1 MRLSWLLAL
10 ALACGGDDDATDAS
24 MDVASDAMDAEADA
38 VDAPCEL
45 PTFEVGD
52 EGHADPLGAGPG
64 EARAGRLAA
73 IPPDPTRLLTWRPG
87 DFVLAND
94 RVALVIEDVGA
105 SDGFDPWGGK
115 PVGMARVR
123 DGELFEPADFN
134 ELIGAVGR
142 YTFEATSVSARQDG
156 DTAVVRAIG
165 RLRPIPFVDELAMT
179 LVPAELSQEV
189 AVDYSLEPDSDVV
202 RVTYHVAHTDPIPQ
216 RTNSLFLM
224 VQSERM
230 PMFGPDQGFFLP
242 EGEIDWYG
250 FAEEDATSYAVR
262 FLPEPTGSPIA
273 VSGTAIFVRSQT
285 ILDACAINELPWYE
299 ISIGGPGFDGLRKV
313 MWAQE
318 GVATRTITGTVTD
331 ADGPAAGVRVHA
343 ESSDGE
349 LYYSRART
357 DEAGEWS
364 LDVPNDSSVRLRA
377 YRRAE
382 GVVGP
387 FDEGTDITMPPVGTL
402 AIRATEGGEPVPV
415 RVAVRPVGDGAAAPP
430 ERFGEEAPP
439 RRRTHLEFPVDG
451 AIELNVPPGMHRVIV
466 SRGYEYTM
474 FDSDIDV
481 PEGARVDVPVD
492 LERVVDTT
500 DVVCADF
507 HLHTNRSPDAPDD
520 ASLKLRSAAAEGLE
534 IPCRSDH
541 EWVMGWE
548 DVIEA
553 EGLESWVYGITSIE
567 LTTFSLGHFG
577 VLPLDEQLDQPNFG
591 RFAWED
597 RSTSELFADVRARPN
612 DPLFVINHPR
622 LDGLGYFDAVG
633 YDPTTGEVAEPDLWD
648 DGFTVIEVFND
659 PATFDQARESVDDWF
674 SFLNQ
679 GVRMWAVGSSDSH
692 GIGARDMVVGYP
704 RTCLQMGTDDV
715 EQVRTMGPN
724 AVRDVVRSGAF
735 TVVGGLYLDAWARD
749 DVRPGGTVSGAA
761 ATESVRVRIQAPPWV
776 DVDTLEVWV
785 DGELSETIAVTEST
799 DVVRFDEMVDVSG
812 GWVVFHAKGDAT
824 MEPVHQDRI
833 AFGVTSPIFFEP

>member
-1 MRLSWLLAL
+1 MRFAFLVLLV
-10 ALACGGDDDATDAS
+10 ACGGDDDATDAS
-24 MDVASDAMDAEADA
+24 SDADDASSD
-38 VDAPCEL
+38 VITTDAPCEL
-45 PTFEVGD
+45 PAFEVGD
-52 EGHADPLGAGPG
+52 EGHADPLGAALG

-73 IPPDPTRLLTWRPG
+73 IPPDPSRLLTWRPG

-115 PVGMARVR
+115 PVGMARVE
-123 DGELFEPADFN
+123 DGELVEPADFN
-134 ELIGAVGR
+134 ELIGAFGR
-142 YTFEATSVSARQDG
+142 HTFEPTSVSVLQDG
-156 DTAVVRAIG
+156 DAAVVRAIG
-165 RLRPIPFVDELAMT
+165 QLRAIPFVDELART
-179 LVPAELSQEV
+179 LVPAELSQQV
-189 AVDYSLEPDSDVV
+189 AVDYTLAPDSDVV
-202 RVTYHVAHTDPIPQ
+202 RVTYRIAHTDAIPQ

-262 FLPEPTGSPIA
+262 FLPEPTGAPIV
-273 VSGTAIFVRSQT
+273 VSGAAIFVRSQT
-285 ILDACAINELPWYE
+285 ILDACAINDLPWFE

-313 MWAQE
+313 MWAQD
-318 GVATRTITGTVTD
+318 GIATRTISGTVTSP
-331 ADGPAAGVRVHA
+331 AGPAGVRVHA

-349 LYYSRART
+349 LYYSRARA
-357 DEAGEWS
+357 DETGAWS
-364 LDVPNDSSVRLRA
+364 LDVPEDATVRLRA

-387 FDEGTDITMPPVGTL
+387 VDEGVDIAMPEVGTL
-402 AIRATEGGEPVPV
+402 AITATEAGEPIPV
-415 RVAVRPVGDGAAAPP
+415 RVAVRPVGDGAPEPP
-430 ERFGEEAPP
+430 ERFGEEPHP

-451 AIELNVPPGMHRVIV
+451 IVELDVPPGMHRVVV
-466 SRGYEYTM
+466 SRGYEYTA
-474 FDSDIDV
+474 FDSDVDV
-481 PEGARVDVPVD
+481 AAGARVDVPVD
-492 LERVVDTT
+492 LERVVDTSG
-500 DVVCADF
+500 VICADF

-520 ASLKLRSAAAEGLE
+520 AALKLRAAAGEGVE
-534 IPCRSDH
+534 IACRSEH

-548 DVIEA
+548 DVVAA
-553 EGLESWVYGITSIE
+553 EGLESWTFGITSIE

-591 RFAWED
+591 RFVWEG
-597 RSTSELFADVRARPN
+597 RATSELFADVRARPN

-633 YDPTTGEVAEPDLWD
+633 YDPTTGDVAEPDLWD

-659 PATFDQARESVDDWF
+659 PPTFDQARESVDDWF
-674 SFLNQ
+674 SFLNR

-715 EQVRTMGPN
+715 EQVRAMGPD

-735 TVVGGLYLDAWARD
+735 VVSGGLYLDAWASG
-749 DVRPGGTVSGAA
+749 DVRPGGTVTGAA
-761 ATESVRVRIQAPPWV
+761 ATESVRVRIQAAPWV

-785 DGELSETIAVTEST
+785 DGVLAESIAVPASI
-799 DVVRFDEMVDVSG
+799 DVVRFDERVDVSG
-812 GWVVFHAKGDAT
+812 AWVVFHAKGVET
-824 MEPVHQDRI
+824 MDPVHQDRI
-833 AFGVTSPIFFEP
+833 AFGVTSPIFFTR

>member
-1 MRLSWLLAL
+1 MPRLLVCLLL
-10 ALACGGDDDATDAS
+10 VACGGDDDATDAS
-24 MDVASDAMDAEADA
+24 SDVVGDVGGDIDT

-45 PTFEVGD
+45 PAFEVGD
-52 EGHADPLGAGPG
+52 QGHADPLGAAPG
-64 EARAGRLAA
+64 EARAGRLSA
-73 IPPDPTRLLTWRPG
+73 IPADPSRLLTWRAG

-134 ELIGAVGR
+134 ELIGAFGR
-142 YTFEATSVSARQDG
+142 HTFEATSVSVLQEG
-156 DTAVVRAIG
+156 DTAIVRAIG
-165 RLRPIPFVDELAMT
+165 QLRPIPFIDELART
-179 LVPAELSQEV
+179 LVPAELSQQI
-189 AVDYSLEPDSDVV
+189 AVDYSLDPGSDVV
-202 RVTYHVAHTDPIPQ
+202 RVTYNVAHADAIPQ
-216 RTNSLFLM
+216 RTNSLFLI

-230 PMFGPDQGFFLP
+230 PMFGPDRGFFLP

-250 FAEEDATSYAVR
+250 FAEDDATSYAVR
-262 FLPEPTGSPIA
+262 FLPEPTGAPIE
-273 VSGTAIFVRSQT
+273 VSGAAIFVRSQT
-285 ILDACAINELPWYE
+285 ILDACANNALPWFE
-299 ISIGGPGFDGLRKV
+299 ISIGGPGFDGIRKV
-313 MWAQE
+313 MWAQD
-318 GVATRTITGTVTD
+318 GVETRTITGTVTD
-331 ADGPAAGVRVHA
+331 ADGPTEGVRVHA

-349 LYYSRART
+349 LYYSRAST
-357 DEAGEWS
+357 DATGAWS
-364 LDVPNDSSVRLRA
+364 LDVPSDTNVRLRA

-387 FDEGTDITMPPVGTL
+387 FDEGTDITMPPVGT
-402 AIRATEGGEPVPV
+402 IGVRATESGEPIPV
-415 RVAVRPVGDGAAAPP
+415 RVQVRPLGDGAPEPP
-430 ERFGEEAPP
+430 ERFGEEPHP

-451 AIELNVPPGMHRVIV
+451 IVELDVPPGMHRVVV

-474 FDSDIDV
+474 FDSDVDV
-481 PEGARVDVPVD
+481 PAGGRVDVPVD

-500 DVVCADF
+500 GVVCADF

-520 ASLKLRSAAAEGLE
+520 AALKLRSAAGEGLE
-534 IPCRSDH
+534 IACRSDH

-548 DVIEA
+548 DVVA
-553 EGLESWVYGITSIE
+553 ELGLESRVFGISSIE

-577 VLPLDEQLDQPNFG
+577 VLPLDEVPDRPNFG
-591 RFAWED
+591 RFPWED
-597 RSTSELFADVRARPN
+597 LTTAELFADVRARPN
-612 DPLFVINHPR
+612 DPLFIINHPR

-648 DGFTVIEVFND
+648 DGFRVIEVFND
-659 PATFDQARESVDDWF
+659 PATFDEAREAVDDWF

-692 GIGARDMVVGYP
+692 GIGARDMVVGWP

-715 EQVRTMGPN
+715 EEVRSMGPD
-724 AVRDVVRSGAF
+724 AVRDVVRAGAF
-735 TVVGGLYLDAWARD
+735 VVSGGLHLDAWARD

-761 ATESVRVRIQAPPWV
+761 STESVRVRIQAAPWI

-785 DGELSETIAVTEST
+785 DGELAETIAVTAST
-799 DVVRFDEMVDVSG
+799 NVVRFDEMVDVSG
-812 GWVVFHAKGDAT
+812 SWVVFHAKGDAT
-824 MEPVHQDRI
+824 MDPVHQDRI